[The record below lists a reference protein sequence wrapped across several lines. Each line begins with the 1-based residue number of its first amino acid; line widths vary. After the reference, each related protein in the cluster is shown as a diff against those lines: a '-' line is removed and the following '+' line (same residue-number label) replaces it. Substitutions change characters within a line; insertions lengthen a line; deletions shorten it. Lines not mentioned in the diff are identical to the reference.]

1 MPSLRRRKQ
10 GSKLFALYVLAS
22 LVPISVIG
30 VVAVRGDAQAG
41 SEFGLDWGR
50 AQSAVIEQMAIAP
63 ALRGADLSL
72 GLNTDERGRLQSATD
87 LAIFNGTVSH
97 LRLRSFKGT
106 VEFSDNGGAA
116 GSVPVTDP
124 AFQAAA
130 AGRTDVRIIAS
141 SSHSPGVV
149 RVLQP
154 VVAAAN
160 GMATGVLEV
169 YLPYDATAT
178 KVQGE
183 TRTEIIRL
191 ALSLAGLFA
200 LLALISWWTAR
211 ALRQSAATHEYESL
225 HDSLTGLPNRELFR
239 RTAEDALDRGR
250 RGEQG
255 AMVLIDLDHFK
266 DVNDTLGHHAGDEL
280 LRIVGRR
287 LRGLLRTDDMVA
299 RLGGDEFAMVLPHG
313 GDRDETLALLYRIRD
328 ELGEEVVLDGVSL
341 CVEASFG
348 VCFYP
353 ESAETV
359 EDLLQHADAAMY
371 RGKQGQGIVVYE
383 AATAHHATHA
393 LLIQRELRR
402 ALDRDELV
410 LHYQPKVK
418 LSSGRVTCLEALV
431 RWQQPERGLL
441 LPSEFLLV
449 AERCE
454 LIEPLTTWVLR
465 RALADYAAWTA
476 AGHDWIVAVNV
487 SARNL
492 TSPDFAF
499 SVGRILHEAGVP
511 ANRLRLEVSEAA
523 LTFDAELAKQAI
535 GALADQGI
543 SISMDHFDMG
553 LTDLAQMC
561 TTYVSEIKIDRTF
574 LGGLPG
580 NERDRAI
587 VRSVIDLGHSLGCLV
602 TAQGVD
608 SQDVADALKD
618 AGCDDAQGH
627 LWLRPGPWTEVAR
640 VFGATGTPTDTT
652 TMTAMPSQ
660 TTRGSEKASR

>member
-1 MPSLRRRKQ
+1 MTT
-10 GSKLFALYVLAS
+10 AAWAILAVT
-22 LVPISVIG
+22 LAGGIGIVIG
-30 VVAVRGDAQAG
+30 
-41 SEFGLDWGR
+41 
-50 AQSAVIEQMAIAP
+50 
-63 ALRGADLSL
+63 
-72 GLNTDERGRLQSATD
+72 RL
-87 LAIFNGTVSH
+87 
-97 LRLRSFKGT
+97 
-106 VEFSDNGGAA
+106 
-116 GSVPVTDP
+116 
-124 AFQAAA
+124 
-130 AGRTDVRIIAS
+130 
-141 SSHSPGVV
+141 
-149 RVLQP
+149 
-154 VVAAAN
+154 
-160 GMATGVLEV
+160 
-169 YLPYDATAT
+169 
-178 KVQGE
+178 
-183 TRTEIIRL
+183 
-191 ALSLAGLFA
+191 
-200 LLALISWWTAR
+200 
-211 ALRQSAATHEYESL
+211 SAA
-225 HDSLTGLPNRELFR
+225 DSTTPQPA
-239 RTAEDALDRGR
+239 AEALV
-250 RGEQG
+250 
-255 AMVLIDLDHFK
+255 M
-266 DVNDTLGHHAGDEL
+266 
-280 LRIVGRR
+280 
-287 LRGLLRTDDMVA
+287 
-299 RLGGDEFAMVLPHG
+299 
-313 GDRDETLALLYRIRD
+313 RD
-328 ELGEEVVLDGVSL
+328 ELREAVDLD
-341 CVEASFG
+341 
-348 VCFYP
+348 
-353 ESAETV
+353 
-359 EDLLQHADAAMY
+359 Q
-371 RGKQGQGIVVYE
+371 
-383 AATAHHATHA
+383 
-393 LLIQRELRR
+393 
-402 ALDRDELV
+402 LV

-476 AGHDWIVAVNV
+476 AGHDWMVAVNV

-492 TSPDFAF
+492 TSPDFAV

-543 SISMDHFDMG
+543 SISMDHFGMG

-587 VRSVIDLGHSLGCLV
+587 VRSVIDLGHGLGCLV

-627 LWLRPGPWTEVAR
+627 LWLRPGPWIEVAR
-640 VFGATGTPTDTT
+640 MFGATGTPTDTT